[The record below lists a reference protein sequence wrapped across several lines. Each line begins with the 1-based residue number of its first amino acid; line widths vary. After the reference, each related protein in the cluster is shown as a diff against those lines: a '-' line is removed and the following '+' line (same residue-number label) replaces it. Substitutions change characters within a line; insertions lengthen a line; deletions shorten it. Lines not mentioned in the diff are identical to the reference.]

1 MFEPEQC
8 AREILGQ
15 LIRIRTPQPGGDEK
29 DAVLFLKEL
38 FSGFTSGIT
47 VIDHGANRA
56 SMMLTLPG
64 QDRSR
69 AVAIAGHLDTVNVD
83 SEESWTHAPF
93 SAFRDG
99 DRLYGRGAADMK
111 GGVTS
116 IVLVALELFQ
126 NGFEPSMDVHFCFT
140 ADEEYG
146 GMGAQALCNSGKL
159 DRVTEMVIVKPTNGR
174 IGLAGKRA
182 LGLSVKAKG
191 LSAHASRP
199 DQGVNAVEQI
209 SALARS
215 ISIMLRKRG
224 RYPLLGLSTCVIT
237 GLHGSISSNV
247 VPDRAEATFD
257 IRTSPGIAHAELMEQ
272 IQELAR
278 LRMQKNPPLIFEIT
292 PYLDRQALGMDEDAP
307 LVRRFARIFKDLD
320 FPWET
325 TGISYF
331 TDASIFVPQLGVP
344 FVIIGPGEERFFHQ
358 ADEYISIKS
367 VLESARILKKYIET
381 IPR

>member
-174 IGLAGKRA
+174 IGLAGK
-182 LGLSVKAKG
+182 
-191 LSAHASRP
+191 
-199 DQGVNAVEQI
+199 N
-209 SALARS
+209 
-215 ISIMLRKRG
+215 
-224 RYPLLGLSTCVIT
+224 
-237 GLHGSISSNV
+237 LHQVSG
-247 VPDRAEATFD
+247 
-257 IRTSPGIAHAELMEQ
+257 
-272 IQELAR
+272 
-278 LRMQKNPPLIFEIT
+278 
-292 PYLDRQALGMDEDAP
+292 
-307 LVRRFARIFKDLD
+307 
-320 FPWET
+320 
-325 TGISYF
+325 
-331 TDASIFVPQLGVP
+331 FV
-344 FVIIGPGEERFFHQ
+344 
-358 ADEYISIKS
+358 
-367 VLESARILKKYIET
+367 
-381 IPR
+381 

>member
-174 IGLAGKRA
+174 IGLAGKGA

-320 FPWET
+320 FP
-325 TGISYF
+325 
-331 TDASIFVPQLGVP
+331 
-344 FVIIGPGEERFFHQ
+344 
-358 ADEYISIKS
+358 
-367 VLESARILKKYIET
+367 
-381 IPR
+381 